1 MRHRRRH
8 KSLHRSKSVHKA
20 FLRSMA
26 QSLLL
31 HGRVETTLQKA
42 KEARREIDR
51 LITLGKDGSLVARR
65 KALEI
70 LGKPEPLHLLFKE
83 IAPLFKKRQ
92 GGYTRVVRSLTRVG
106 DGVQLANL
114 ELTEQRPLP
123 QKEKK
128 VKEVKEKK
136 TPETKEA
143 KPEPKATKPAF
154 PKPAP
159 SLEPKSQKETPP
171 AGKKPSGFLG
181 SLRRFLKPKDR
192 SSS

>member
-1 MRHRRRH
+1 
-8 KSLHRSKSVHKA
+8 
-20 FLRSMA
+20 MA

-106 DGVQLANL
+106 DGVQLAIL

-136 TPETKEA
+136 TPPPA
-143 KPEPKATKPAF
+143 PPKA
-154 PKPAP
+154 AP
-159 SLEPKSQKETPP
+159 FEPKSQKEAPP
-171 AGKKPSGFLG
+171 AEKKPSGFLG

-192 SSS
+192 SPS

>member
-20 FLRSMA
+20 FLRSLA
-26 QSLLL
+26 HSVLL

-42 KEARREIDR
+42 KEARRDIDR
-51 LITLGKDGSLVARR
+51 LITLGKDGSLAARR
-65 KALEI
+65 KALRI
-70 LGKPEPLHLLFKE
+70 LGKPEPLTLLFKE
-83 IAPLFKKRQ
+83 IAPLFQKRQ

-106 DGVQLANL
+106 DGVQLAIL

-136 TPETKEA
+136 APE
-143 KPEPKATKPAF
+143 
-154 PKPAP
+154 KPAP
-159 SLEPKSQKETPP
+159 PKAAPSEPKSQKEAPP
-171 AGKKPSGFLG
+171 AKTPKAEKPKEEKPSGFLG

-192 SSS
+192 SS